1 MAVLRG
7 GERWDGAA
15 TRNWKE
21 ADAVF
26 EHVGQAVVAKLLGC
40 SGGAGRPWA
49 SKEVEAHC
57 RIGREAVAAPRVS
70 GL

>member
-1 MAVLRG
+1 MLGG

-21 ADAVF
+21 ADAMF
-26 EHVGQAVVAKLLGC
+26 EHVGRAVVANLLGC
-40 SGGAGRPWA
+40 SGGAGRPRA
-49 SKEVEAHC
+49 SKEAEAHY